1 MPTTLVPKKS
11 DVIIHPLKAPE
22 KTAGGLY
29 KSEAHEKKVTQG
41 IIVAVGSEAANQGF
55 ETAQHVVFN
64 PYSGDEISIED
75 GGWFF
80 VIHWD
85 FVEAILEPSD
95 IQLISTDTVKQL
107 IIARIGELKQYKTPP
122 TLDKIEHD
130 LLDRIDSYV
139 VSEGFQWG
147 F

>member
-1 MPTTLVPKKS
+1 MPTTLFPKKS

-29 KSEAHEKKVTQG
+29 KSKYHEKKVAQG
-41 IIVAVGSEAANQGF
+41 IIVAVGSEAAEKGF

-64 PYSGDEISIED
+64 PYSGDEVAVED

-85 FVEAILEPSD
+85 FVEAILINSD
-95 IQLISTDTVKQL
+95 VRLISTDSVKR
-107 IIARIGELKQYKTPP
+107 IIEERIGELKLRKTQP
-122 TLDKIEHD
+122 TLDEIEAS
-130 LLDRIDSYV
+130 LNERIDSYV